1 MGQNLVAIRSFIMDG
16 LNLLSALEFQG
27 RETQMH
33 SMLTLILSGVTE
45 YGNLFPSFTLL

>member
-1 MGQNLVAIRSFIMDG
+1 MAEKRRFLSKQV
-16 LNLLSALEFQG
+16 LNLLCALEFQG

-45 YGNLFPSFTLL
+45 YDNLFPSFTLL